1 MPRVDRSGGLAA
13 QQEVPDNSKFASLVV
28 KSCRGGSDDGDGT
41 LTPILAWT
49 HYCNVTLQKHSMSVA
64 SAGAMDE
71 MEAVHRKRL
80 AMILRYIADMH
91 HSAENMN
98 PLFVRNVAPSADY
111 FDGSDGIILF
121 STKDFSRIVSV
132 VPGKSPPFSF
142 YAASQKKSTFHFS
155 RKRIASGSFFKEQQ
169 ETTIDDTF
177 SNGRPCWLRLTR
189 PVADQPP
196 SRKAASI
203 RDYLRSWNDSTGKS
217 NQELL
222 SSVESIQNA
231 PKIDPTTVPS
241 AQLEIKTFLRLHR
254 KYLQKRT
261 LRNALEPLYNSLF
274 EWLQESHEE
283 ELVWGFGNVSVK
295 KDDDGFHVNGP
306 LFEVLV
312 EVELARDGALLVRPR
327 PHTGVTLNREV
338 TAAIGPPDI
347 LAKLHKTVADMETH
361 QLSPGQ
367 PATFIPLL
375 KKMALE
381 LSPDGAFVTCGQ
393 ARSNSKKDPYKLVV
407 KDAWCVYP
415 RPKPSTVWA
424 RDASVLAEKVLVQEN
439 VPIPSWS
446 LTHGPTVLS
455 QIVEA
460 GREKV
465 SGSGVVWSTLSSI
478 FGKHEATAGLNP
490 TKPLLPLASSATQ
503 NQIAEMLLIHK
514 TPALVV
520 EGPPGTGKSHTIANI
535 ICAYLAQGKRVLVTS
550 KGAPALSVLR
560 QRLPKSVQDLCVDV
574 SRSESTGMRQL
585 QQTVERLADRISCIN
600 AGIQEEQCSLLKRS
614 IVELERELEEVDL
627 KISQQSDRKRNVMQS
642 ADGRQMTEL
651 AICLL
656 RDAPWLMKTIA
667 PMEPSEVD
675 SMFQQAKKVFIAD
688 SNPIERISGYT
699 TPVACSLITW
709 VAANAGESFSSFKT
723 AATRAV
729 ASVLLLGA
737 FGGADQAIAQL
748 QESIDAI
755 RFDGEVPR
763 TPTEWKI
770 ILRAMQQEQALHTF
784 ETSVLAPLM
793 ARDQWPRNQVFR
805 SQGSK
810 PRLKHSFLELLEKAV
825 PMKTL
830 ARTLKLSGEAEEG
843 FDVHRGRIT
852 AQLQQLSKDLTE
864 ATVITQLSRMFSA
877 DAQSALIRFAQ
888 IAGKAKF
895 SKSSQSAKLSQ
906 RQKRHRQEYL
916 DAFER
921 CVRFIPCWIMTSSQ
935 ISDYL
940 PPELGLFDL
949 VIVDESSQSD
959 VTLLPGMLRGKQW
972 FIVGDGKQVSPTESF
987 VSETQI
993 ESLRA
998 ALPHSPLKE
1007 SLLPGQS
1014 FFDLC
1019 AQGFPQG
1026 RAVLC
1031 EHFRCAPEIIA
1042 FSNDMFYDGKLTP
1055 LRLPTSEERL
1065 TPSIVDVKVRNG
1077 VKLGKSNKKECDV
1090 IVKMIKDFIAATSS
1104 GSFPRS
1110 IGVISLM
1117 GEEQSRLIR
1126 GRLLDAIGPQKYKEH
1141 NILIGEPPNFQ
1152 GAERDVIFLSM
1163 VCSPGS
1169 VPTQNQLFHA
1179 QRANVAL
1186 SRARDRMVLV
1196 RSIDVSEIPNAED
1209 IKIPVIDFFS
1219 NSTRETNQEE
1229 NKTDP
1234 NLFTS
1239 STKNVQ
1245 SILERI
1251 LSEKG
1256 YGVRRMGVIWNDGIC
1271 VEDQATG
1278 QRAALGIEGAGESMD
1293 AWNRFLS
1300 QQKVIERVGWKTL
1313 RVDAAAFLV
1322 DHHTSLESIEKFLS
1336 SAGIRKPSEEDE
1348 LEDEPEDGENAAV
1361 PVQEEDDE
1369 DDTIIDDNVNLV
1381 EQLDDQDDLVVISS
1395 DDEADSKARGRQR
1408 VRVEDDIDDPGTFGD
1423 VVDLDFLHAEQVDED
1438 SDVELLQP
1446 VQRQPR
1452 RGRRAITNASR
1463 ISDVADEDMAG
1474 DEATANAPAAASLP
1488 YRNEDDD
1495 YDPNEDHDEHSSPSK
1510 KMKTNRRVD
1519 RHSRGDRWYPGSS
1532 SEGRDEH
1539 QLYDTDSDP
1548 APDKARQG
1556 EEIDMTSD

>member
-1 MPRVDRSGGLAA
+1 MLRS
-13 QQEVPDNSKFASLVV
+13 
-28 KSCRGGSDDGDGT
+28 
-41 LTPILAWT
+41 
-49 HYCNVTLQKHSMSVA
+49 QKRA
-64 SAGAMDE
+64 NDE

-91 HSAENMN
+91 HSAENN
-98 PLFVRNVAPSADY
+98 YPLFVRDVAPTSDY
-111 FDGSDGIILF
+111 FDDSILLF
-121 STKDFSRIVSV
+121 STKDFARIVSV
-132 VPGKSPPFSF
+132 APAAGANSPPFSF
-142 YAASQKKSTFHFS
+142 YAAIKQKHTFRSFS
-155 RKRIASGSFFKEQQ
+155 RKRTATGSFKEDVRA
-169 ETTIDDTF
+169 DDA
-177 SNGRPCWLRLTR
+177 RPCWLRLTR
-189 PVADQPP
+189 PIPDMPP
-196 SRKAASI
+196 SRKPASI
-203 RDYLRSWNDSTGKS
+203 RDYLRGWTDMMPGTSIHD
-217 NQELL
+217 LL
-222 SSVESIQNA
+222 GSVESIRNA

-241 AQLEIKTFLRLHR
+241 AQEEIKRFLKLYC

-261 LRNALEPLYNSLF
+261 LRNTLEPIYNSLF

-295 KDDDGFHVNGP
+295 KDDGMYVNGP

-338 TAAIGPPDI
+338 TTAIGSPDI
-347 LAKLHKTVADMETH
+347 LARLHATVADMETH
-361 QLSPGQ
+361 QISPGQ
-367 PATFIPLL
+367 LSTFVPLL

-381 LSPDGAFVTCGQ
+381 LSPDGAFVTCAQ
-393 ARSNSKKDPYKLVV
+393 ARTKKDPHQLVV

-424 RDASVLAEKVLVQEN
+424 RDASVLAEKVLVQEM

-455 QIVEA
+455 EIVE
-460 GREKV
+460 GSREKV
-465 SGSGVVWSTLSSI
+465 PISGGMWSSFSSM
-478 FGKHEATAGLNP
+478 FGTQGSTEMSEAA
-490 TKPLLPLASSATQ
+490 KPLLPLASSATQ
-503 NQIAEMLLIHK
+503 NQIAEMLLVHK
-514 TPALVV
+514 LPALVV

-600 AGIQEEQCSLLKRS
+600 TSIQSEQCSLLKKS
-614 IVELERELEEVDL
+614 IADLEQELRVIDL
-627 KISQQSDRKRNVMQS
+627 KTYQQSERKRSLMQS
-642 ADGRQMTEL
+642 PAGRRTTEI
-651 AICLL
+651 AIYLL
-656 RDAPWLMKTIA
+656 REAPWLMRTIS
-667 PMEPSEVD
+667 PMTPADVERLYHR
-675 SMFQQAKKVFIAD
+675 ATKVFID
-688 SNPIERISGYT
+688 ETNPIERISGYT
-699 TPVACSLITW
+699 TPVAGSLITG
-709 VAANAGESFSSFKT
+709 VAAMAGESFSSLKS

-729 ASVLLLGA
+729 AGVPLLGTLT
-737 FGGADQAIAQL
+737 GAIQEISQL
-748 QESIDAI
+748 DASIGAI
-755 RFDGEVPR
+755 RFDGVEPKTR
-763 TPTEWKI
+763 TEWKI
-770 ILRAMQQEQALHTF
+770 ILRAMQQEQALHAF
-784 ETSVLAPLM
+784 KSDVLDPLM

-805 SQGSK
+805 SQGLK
-810 PRLKHSFLELLEKAV
+810 LRLKRSFLELLEKAV
-825 PMKTL
+825 TMKSLGWTL
-830 ARTLKLSGEAEEG
+830 NLGSEPEEA
-843 FDVHRGRIT
+843 FDAHRGRIT
-852 AQLQQLSKDLTE
+852 AQLQLLSKDLTE
-864 ATVITQLSRMFSA
+864 ATVITKLSQTFSA

-895 SKSSQSAKLSQ
+895 SKSTQTAKLSQ

-949 VIVDESSQSD
+949 VIVDEASQSD

-993 ESLRA
+993 DSLRA
-998 ALPHSPLKE
+998 ALPHSPLKD

-1042 FSNDMFYDGKLTP
+1042 FSNDVFYDGKLIP
-1055 LRLPTSEERL
+1055 LRLPARDERL
-1065 TPSIVDVKVRNG
+1065 IPSIVDVKVRTG
-1077 VKLGKSNKKECDV
+1077 LKDGKSNKKECDV
-1090 IVKMIKDFIAATSS
+1090 IVKMIKEFINSTTSS
-1104 GSFPRS
+1104 AFPRS

-1126 GRLLDAIGPQKYKEH
+1126 GRLLDAIGPQTYKEH

-1196 RSIDVSEIPNAED
+1196 RSIEVSDIPNTED
-1209 IKIPVIDFFS
+1209 IKIPIIDFFS
-1219 NSTRETNQEE
+1219 NSSRECDAV
-1229 NKTDP
+1229 KH
-1234 NLFTS
+1234 TS
-1239 STKNVQ
+1239 GSSLSNSCSKDVQ
-1245 SILERI
+1245 TILEGM
-1251 LSEKG
+1251 LSQKG
-1256 YGVRRMGVIWNDGIC
+1256 YGVSRMGVIWNNGIC
-1271 VEDQATG
+1271 VEDQVTG
-1278 QRAALGIEGAGESMD
+1278 HRAALGIEGAGESADSWSRMVG
-1293 AWNRFLS
+1293 

-1322 DHHTSLESIEKFLS
+1322 DHHKSLEAIEKFLAG
-1336 SAGIRKPSEEDE
+1336 AGIRIPSEE
-1348 LEDEPEDGENAAV
+1348 EDAPEEAEFMAAV
-1361 PVQEEDDE
+1361 PEEHDD
-1369 DDTIIDDNVNLV
+1369 DDANTDESMNRDIQPV
-1381 EQLDDQDDLVVISS
+1381 DQVHDMIVISS
-1395 DDEADSKARGRQR
+1395 DDENGNNDDND
-1408 VRVEDDIDDPGTFGD
+1408 DDIDDPGTFGD
-1423 VVDLDFLHAEQVDED
+1423 VVDLSFLQAEQADED
-1438 SDVELLQP
+1438 SDEDI
-1446 VQRQPR
+1446 RQPIQKPPQ
-1452 RGRRAITNASR
+1452 RGRRGIRPS
-1463 ISDVADEDMAG
+1463 SLADQDSNLDDGSMRGSAV
-1474 DEATANAPAAASLP
+1474 ASLP
-1488 YRNEDDD
+1488 SPNEDKSYYPGDEDDD
-1495 YDPNEDHDEHSSPSK
+1495 GLTFRPSK
-1510 KMKTNRRVD
+1510 KRKAKLQFDRDLDEARR
-1519 RHSRGDRWYPGSS
+1519 YPVRNSNS
-1532 SEGRDEH
+1532 QDES
-1539 QLYDTDSDP
+1539 QLYDTDSDLSEGKRKTEVIDIM
-1548 APDKARQG
+1548 DK
-1556 EEIDMTSD
+1556 